1 MSDISFETAIKQ
13 LDDIVRSLEN
23 GDIPLDE
30 ALALFEKGVKL
41 TEVCTAKLNA
51 AEKQIKLL
59 VKDGDGMKKEDF
71 TANE

>member
-1 MSDISFETAIKQ
+1 MSEISFETAIKQ
-13 LDDIVRSLEN
+13 LDEIVKSLEN

-41 TEVCTAKLNA
+41 TELCSAKLTA

-59 VKDGDGMKKEDF
+59 VKDGDEMKKEDF

>member
-13 LDDIVRSLEN
+13 LEEIVKSLEN
-23 GDIPLDE
+23 GDIPLDD
-30 ALALFEKGVKL
+30 ALKLFEKGVSL
-41 TEVCTAKLNA
+41 TKVCTEKLNA

-71 TANE
+71 TAND

>member
-13 LDDIVRSLEN
+13 LEEIVKSLEN
-23 GDIPLDE
+23 GDISLDD
-30 ALALFEKGVKL
+30 ALKLFEKGVSL
-41 TEVCTAKLNA
+41 TKVCTEKLDA

-71 TANE
+71 TAND

>member
-13 LDDIVRSLEN
+13 LDDIVRSLES

>member
-1 MSDISFETAIKQ
+1 MNDISFETALKQ
-13 LDDIVRSLEN
+13 LDEIVKSLEN
-23 GDIPLDE
+23 GDIPLDD

-41 TEVCTAKLNA
+41 TEICSAKLSA

-59 VKDGDGMKKEDF
+59 VKDGDEMKKEDF

>member
-13 LDDIVRSLEN
+13 LDEIVRSLEN

>member
-1 MSDISFETAIKQ
+1 MSDITFENAIRQ
-13 LDDIVRSLEN
+13 LDEIVRSLEN

-41 TEVCTAKLNA
+41 TEVCSAKLTA

-59 VKDGDGMKKEDF
+59 VKDGEAMKKEDF